1 MEYTTELIFQMAMQL
16 NLHIVTATS
25 NDGIIFYRV
34 FKQKTTNYKN
44 PGNIGTFRGDN
55 EVIAFLQGYGK
66 AELVL
71 A

>member
-1 MEYTTELIFQMAMQL
+1 MPSALDYIFGVARNH

-25 NDGIIFYRV
+25 NDGILFFRV
-34 FKQKTTNYKN
+34 FKQFTKDYNH
-44 PGNIGTFRGDN
+44 PGRIGTFRGCD
-55 EVIAFLQGYGK
+55 EVMAFLDGYCK